1 MTRPLRYSII
11 SASLLAAL
19 AHAQPYQVGVP
30 VCDTISTITRYD
42 ENACHPGIPN
52 YLRVSH
58 DPRLVPYVTGL
69 RFQFHVTAIHGEV
82 SSNLFGAVSASDTFC
97 IPAANDSVILSFTLN
112 PNSAFEFITKIVGTP
127 TIAGEA
133 YPCEI
138 RDGIT
143 AALCTNHLTYGI
155 WGNPDTCRVA
165 PASSVQEQHET
176 PTEYALLSIHP
187 NPFHVTTVIHFA
199 MSKEAFVSLRVY
211 DVLGREVATLV
222 NQRMRAGNHRVIF
235 ERRNLPTGIYF
246 IHISAGHFAARRKML
261 VLH

>member
-1 MTRPLRYSII
+1 MKPFRGVFIVAALFD
-11 SASLLAAL
+11 AL

-42 ENACHPGIPN
+42 ESSCHPGIPN

-69 RFQFHVTAIHGEV
+69 RFQFHVTGIYGTV
-82 SSNLFGAVSASDTFC
+82 SSNLFGVVSVGDTFL
-97 IPAANDSVILSFTLN
+97 IPAADDSVELRFCLS
-112 PNSAFEFITKIVGTP
+112 PNSAFEFFTKIVGTP
-127 TIAGEA
+127 TIAGET
-133 YPCEI
+133 YPCKI

-165 PASSVQEQHET
+165 PASSVHEENET
-176 PTEYALLSIHP
+176 PTGFALKSNHP
-187 NPFHVTTVIHFA
+187 NPFRLTTAIHYA
-199 MSKEAFVSLRVY
+199 VGREEFVSLKVY

-222 NQRMRAGNHRVIF
+222 RQRMLAGNHRVAF
-235 ERRNLPTGIYF
+235 ESRDLPNGIYF
-246 IHISAGHFAARRKML
+246 IQMAAGQFEARRKMIIRR
-261 VLH
+261 